1 MSTTTTPVLTDKQ
14 RAWAN
19 AFLRAM
25 GGSGSVEAK
34 SAPTPQKTPPKV
46 TGKTTTT
53 TAPKSELGTKLDALD
68 QEVGKELRAGRDQ
81 LAGKG
86 EIDISRKKLIGRSSD
101 KGFKTGVVSEVDKL
115 MAAVDRQLAS
125 GGRVDE
131 RALGELRAKLV
142 TEQTNYRNGIQGE
155 KDRAKRE
162 QRQKKVDAIQTR
174 IDGLDK
180 LVSASGKQ
188 DKAREDAVTQMSAED
203 RAKMLGANPEMLNA
217 VIAAKPAPKELA
229 EVLARLDSSL
239 QDKAVKALMD
249 AHGGDT
255 GYMELMCEAVVG
267 GELAK
272 VVSTGTFLRGNTMA
286 SKVMTAYA
294 KGPESQGFLKD
305 VADNTM
311 VWLKPSRP
319 IEIDPDKEKDKG
331 KRERSLA
338 SLIQYMNALLNS
350 LIGTEVPRPV
360 AVTSSM
366 IAEGARKNG
375 ADPAIMVGGHVFLR
389 VINPMLV
396 AMPDLDAN
404 QRRSMILATKALQN
418 ASNGVLQ
425 NVKEPFMAGFADA
438 IEEALPDLQK
448 WFLQIARQGDELRG
462 VADLDEE
469 VGMGGTTRRDALLLG
484 LDDPG
489 LKLDDYFAVP
499 SKTDVLGL
507 KPLYPTTRIGAL
519 ILTAGAAKPQA
530 KGLTLPANELQKQSH
545 AKLVE
550 RERRAVIAKVIER
563 LKAEKPKGRED
574 D

>member
-1 MSTTTTPVLTDKQ
+1 MSETTTPVLTDKQ

-25 GGSGSVEAK
+25 GGSGSVEGK
-34 SAPTPQKTPPKV
+34 RAPTPQQV
-46 TGKTTTT
+46 MGKTT
-53 TAPKSELGTKLDALD
+53 TAPKSELGAKLEKLD
-68 QEVGKELRAGRDQ
+68 ESVSEELRAGRDQ

-115 MAAVDRQLAS
+115 MAEVDRALSS

-131 RALGELRAKLV
+131 RALGQLRAKLV
-142 TEQTNYRNGIQGE
+142 TEQKDYRDGIGGE
-155 KDRAKRE
+155 KNRAKRE

-180 LVSASGKQ
+180 LVSASGRQ

-203 RAKMLGANPEMLNA
+203 RAKMLGANPEMLTA
-217 VIAAKPAPKELA
+217 VIAAKPAAKELA
-229 EVLARLDSSL
+229 EVLALLDATL

-249 AHGGDT
+249 AHGGDA
-255 GYMELMCEAVVG
+255 GYMELLCETVVG

-272 VVSTGTFLRGNTMA
+272 ATSPGTFLRSNTMA
-286 SKVMTAYA
+286 SKLMGAYA
-294 KGPESQGFLKD
+294 KGPESQTFMKG
-305 VADNTM
+305 VADNAM

-319 IEIDPDKEKDKG
+319 IEIDPQKEKNKG
-331 KRERSLA
+331 KRESSLA
-338 SLIQYMNALLNS
+338 SLIQYMKALLNS

-375 ADPAIMVGGHVFLR
+375 VDPAIMVGGHVFLR
-389 VINPMLV
+389 IINPMLV
-396 AMPDLDAN
+396 AMPGLDTD

-418 ASNGVLQ
+418 ASNGVLR
-425 NVKEPFMAGFADA
+425 NVKEAFMVGFADA

-469 VGMGGTTRRDALLLG
+469 VGMGGTTRRDGLLLG

-489 LKLDDYFAVP
+489 LKLADYFAVP
-499 SKTDVLGL
+499 SKTDVLGV
-507 KPLYPTTRIGAL
+507 KPLHPDTRIGAL
-519 ILTAGAAKPQA
+519 ILTAGGARPQP
-530 KGLTLPANELQKQSH
+530 KGLSLPANELQKQSH

-563 LKAEKPKGRED
+563 LKADKPKGRED